1 MALSLEE
8 CVCKDSCFGSCVTLR
23 KLSSAAAAAFG
34 LLPSSLEDQKY
45 RSGRSGVCHMTRT
58 MHNSKSGSFSDYEIL
73 AWPSNGLSQAYLN
86 VKRNAALIYLIWFHE
101 KIEDKGQH
109 LYTFIFHTSAR
120 EGMDLFDFQKQ
131 KTKNPFTVLKR
142 FLKCPIFKRNF
153 IPVKRRRKVEITF
166 GERFRPGLAARRNG
180 PRGHVRPSS
189 IVGLAA
195 CLAGR
200 LKESGWRSRGQSR

>member
-8 CVCKDSCFGSCVTLR
+8 CVCTDSCFGSCVTLR
-23 KLSSAAAAAFG
+23 KLSAAAAFG
-34 LLPSSLEDQKY
+34 LLLLSSLEDQKY

-58 MHNSKSGSFSDYEIL
+58 MHNSKSESFSDYEIV

-120 EGMDLFDFQKQ
+120 EGMDLFDFQKNKQ
-131 KTKNPFTVLKR
+131 K
-142 FLKCPIFKRNF
+142 FLLQF
-153 IPVKRRRKVEITF
+153 
-166 GERFRPGLAARRNG
+166 
-180 PRGHVRPSS
+180 
-189 IVGLAA
+189 
-195 CLAGR
+195 
-200 LKESGWRSRGQSR
+200 